1 MRLFEMGGTCPVWPI
16 LCIYLLGKYSYTLI
30 LLNHFKNIWCKEKLM
45 LNH

>member
-16 LCIYLLGKYSYTLI
+16 LYIYLLGKYSDVLI
-30 LLNHFKNIWCKEKLM
+30 LLNQFDSIRCKEKLM